1 MMALRST
8 SLAVLVAGLVL
19 LVGPGRAS
27 ADGDPASD
35 VLLIAN
41 VFYPYQETVSNNLI
55 AALNLT
61 AQRANTAKFPIR
73 VAIIATPADLG
84 AIPELFGKPQQ
95 YANFLDREISFNTKA
110 VLLVVM
116 KSGFGLVA
124 SGPASALTGLH
135 VPIGGGSDGLAAD
148 AIRAVGLL
156 AAHAGHPITL
166 PPIPAGGGA
175 TGSHNSALVTFAAP
189 VALVLLVVAVVAF
202 TRPASRAGETDE
214 DDADDAG
221 SVGPDTEPDEPRRD
235 VGGG

>member
-61 AQRANTAKFPIR
+61 TARAHTAKFPIR

-95 YANFLDREISFNTKA
+95 YANFLDREI
-110 VLLVVM
+110 
-116 KSGFGLVA
+116 
-124 SGPASALTGLH
+124 
-135 VPIGGGSDGLAAD
+135 
-148 AIRAVGLL
+148 
-156 AAHAGHPITL
+156 
-166 PPIPAGGGA
+166 
-175 TGSHNSALVTFAAP
+175 
-189 VALVLLVVAVVAF
+189 
-202 TRPASRAGETDE
+202 
-214 DDADDAG
+214 
-221 SVGPDTEPDEPRRD
+221 
-235 VGGG
+235 